1 MPAKIYVATAGI
13 SPALLPEE
21 IFCSVFFS
29 FVFIYSISKKV
40 GRMAE
45 QLEKLQVEKG
55 EGGEK

>member
-1 MPAKIYVATAGI
+1 MPAKIYVATTGI
-13 SPALLPEE
+13 SPA
-21 IFCSVFFS
+21 CSQRKFSVVFFS
-29 FVFIYSISKKV
+29 FIFIYSISKKV